1 MRLSTLLTA
10 LYATSALA
18 ALPYKGIDWSSLLI
32 EEKAGK
38 SYKNAAGQTQ
48 PLETIL
54 KANGVNTVRQR
65 IWVNPRD
72 GNYNL
77 DYNVKL
83 AKRAKAAGLGVYLDL
98 HYSDSW
104 AVRSLFFLY

>member
-1 MRLSTLLTA
+1 MRLPSLLA
-10 LYATSALA
+10 LFYATGALA
-18 ALPYKGIDWSSLLI
+18 ALPYKGVDWSSLLI

-54 KANGVNTVRQR
+54 KANGVNTIRQR
-65 IWVNPRD
+65 LWTANGD
-72 GNYNL
+72 YDL
-77 DYNVKL
+77 DYNVRL
-83 AKRAKAAGLGVYLDL
+83 AKRAKAAGLGIYLDL

-104 AVRSLFFLY
+104 AVSSLLFLY